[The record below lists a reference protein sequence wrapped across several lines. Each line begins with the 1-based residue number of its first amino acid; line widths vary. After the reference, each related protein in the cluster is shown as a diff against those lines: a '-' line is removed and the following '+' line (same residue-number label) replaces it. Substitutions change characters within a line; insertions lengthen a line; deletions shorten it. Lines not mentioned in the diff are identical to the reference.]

1 MSTNAWIGLDSILKK
16 VGKDE
21 GINKDKWYIDSR
33 TVTIVKNGSVRNGY
47 EGDMYY
53 FSKNVNN
60 DITYARYIYGIITPT
75 KLDNNGNILEGET
88 TDFSFADT
96 FHVNNAVDTNGDY
109 IETTGH
115 YNNKYNNNNTTHSLR
130 AANSETDIN
139 PNIRMFYRSLA
150 KIEVPIAY
158 LGSYVPKTAWDQ
170 SGNSYT
176 FKCIVLVDEHENNG
190 TTQNTYEVLGVEA
203 YNGTQTNFNANTK
216 LNTKKWTNND
226 GGGIIIKPGCTFTY
240 TIGSMYIRLS
250 PDYSDNIR
258 VEGTLVARK
267 LYIE

>member
-1 MSTNAWIGLDSILKK
+1 MSTIKWVGLDSILKK
-16 VGKDE
+16 VGTDN
-21 GINKDKWYIDSR
+21 GIKKDKYYILSQYV
-33 TVTIVKNGSVRNGY
+33 TVVENGSERNGY
-47 EGDMYY
+47 IGDMYY
-53 FSKNVNN
+53 FSVNVNN
-60 DITYARYIYGIITPT
+60 DITSSRYIYGIITP
-75 KLDNNGNILEGET
+75 KEFDNDGNIVKAEI

-96 FHVNNAVDTNGDY
+96 FHVNNAVDGNNEY
-109 IETTGH
+109 IESTGH
-115 YNNKYNNNNTTHSLR
+115 YNNKYYNNSAIHSLR

-139 PNIRMFYRSLA
+139 PSIRMFYRSLA
-150 KIEVPIAY
+150 KIEVPIGY
-158 LGSYVPKTAWDQ
+158 LGKYVPKTAWDQ

-176 FKCIVLVDEHENNG
+176 FKCIVLVDKHEIDG
-190 TTQNTYEVLGVEA
+190 TTQNTYEVLGIEA
-203 YNGTQTNFNANTK
+203 YDGTQTNFNANTK

-240 TIGSMYIRLS
+240 TIGSMYIHLS